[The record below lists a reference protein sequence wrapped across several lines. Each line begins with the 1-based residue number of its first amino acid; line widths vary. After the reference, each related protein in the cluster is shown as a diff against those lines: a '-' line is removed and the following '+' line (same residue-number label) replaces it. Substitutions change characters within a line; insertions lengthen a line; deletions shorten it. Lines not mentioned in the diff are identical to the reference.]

1 MKLLL
6 LSDLHLMWDR
16 PRCRLDD
23 DMART
28 CLNKMKFVLEYASR
42 ENCVILQAGDFFDKP
57 RSWHLLVAYM
67 RLLDEYGN
75 VPVYCVF
82 GQHDQ
87 YYRTREDTLL
97 VALSI
102 AGRIKILGKEPEYF
116 LHEERKVCIYGCG
129 YGEGVP
135 EVNGSSDCD
144 ILVAHRTVI
153 AKRMWPGQEDYEL
166 ADRFLRKYDDYD
178 LVLCGDAHEKFEV
191 SIEQADERCRIIC
204 NTGPMVRKSVDLWK
218 HEPGFFVYDTKDW
231 MMDWVDMPHEPSEK
245 CMSRKH
251 IEDAEE
257 SSGMLRDFVEAVDEE
272 VEAGDSFDDNLDRF
286 VMQNNIE
293 SEIVG
298 LISEEMSKNAD

>member
-28 CLNKMKFVLEYASR
+28 CLDKMEFVLEYASK

-67 RLLDEYGN
+67 TLLDTYKE

-102 AGRIKILGKEPEYF
+102 AGRVNILGNGALVLESEG
-116 LHEERKVCIYGCG
+116 HRVCVYGCG

-135 EVNGSSDCD
+135 DVDGSGDCNV
-144 ILVAHRTVI
+144 LVAHRMVI

-166 ADRFLRKYDDYD
+166 ADRFLKKHDSYN
-178 LVLCGDAHEKFEV
+178 LILLGDAHEGFVHTEGG
-191 SIEQADERCRIIC
+191 RTIC
-204 NTGPMVRKSVDLWK
+204 NTGPMVRKTIDLWE
-218 HEPGFFVYDTKDW
+218 HQPGFFIYDTETKKTERRT
-231 MMDWVDMPHEPSEK
+231 MPHDTPER

-251 IEDAEE
+251 IESMEE
-257 SSGMLRDFVEAVDEE
+257 KGEILRDFVDAADSE

-286 VMQNNIE
+286 VRENAIE
-293 SEIVG
+293 GEIVD
-298 LISEEMSKNAD
+298 LISEEMAKSEM